1 MDSEAFCKKLAFT
14 IESVRRNGDN
24 VSGVIDLGERGY
36 IIFDN
41 TSIEFNDMSGVTI
54 LSDCFS
60 SLSIDE
66 FIPVLRALNCSIVV
80 RVYPDCC

>member
-1 MDSEAFCKKLAFT
+1 MERESFDKKLAFT

-24 VSGVIDLGERGY
+24 VSGVIDLGIRGY

-41 TSIEFNDMSGVTI
+41 TSIEYSDMKGVTI
-54 LSDCFS
+54 LSDCFNS
-60 SLSIDE
+60 MSIDE
-66 FIPVLRALNCSIVV
+66 FIPVLRALNCSIVE